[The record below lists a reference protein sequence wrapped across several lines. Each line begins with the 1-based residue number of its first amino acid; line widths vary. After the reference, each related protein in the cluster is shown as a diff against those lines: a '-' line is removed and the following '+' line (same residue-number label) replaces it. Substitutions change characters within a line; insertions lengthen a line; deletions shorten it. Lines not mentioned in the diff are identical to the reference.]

1 MLLVV
6 RTTYGGRVAPNV
18 PISGTETWFS
28 AQRLQQYRF
37 ERLVGAVDLVDEQHH
52 RFSERIASSSG
63 RGARK
68 RSEKNTLS
76 CAPIRSTA
84 SFRSGASA
92 TIWPIFSRRIWV

>member
-1 MLLVV
+1 MSS
-6 RTTYGGRVAPNV
+6 TTG
-18 PISGTETWFS
+18 S
-28 AQRLQQYRF
+28 
-37 ERLVGAVDLVDEQHH
+37 
-52 RFSERIASSSG
+52 SERIASSSG

-92 TIWPIFSRRIWV
+92 TTWPIFSRRIWV